1 MLIAVTLPIRN
12 EEAEELIKTYNDKL
26 LDSFKGMLIGADHF
40 SNQTAKR
47 RISGEPDERN
57 QGPKFNEPHKF
68 MKEANADHKFK
79 QKLSE
84 TLDSAKSVGETSQL
98 EKVNN
103 DLEEGEKLISQGQRH
118 SSGR

>member
-47 RISGEPDERN
+47 RISGEPDERI
-57 QGPKFNEPHKF
+57 K
-68 MKEANADHKFK
+68 A
-79 QKLSE
+79 LSSTNLTIHE
-84 TLDSAKSVGETSQL
+84 RGKRRPQV
-98 EKVNN
+98 
-103 DLEEGEKLISQGQRH
+103 
-118 SSGR
+118 